1 MIIMNDDDE
10 NDNNER
16 TTHPLASEIQGQ
28 PCQALKSTKGPRVC
42 VCVCVYVFVSVWPSG
57 CHCATDFTSKR
68 CLFIYLC
75 IQLFTFFSALATCP
89 CLQQKAAALCGHF
102 TVRWSGFV
110 SVLRLCVSVGEGD
123 VKGPWPR
130 LRF

>member
-1 MIIMNDDDE
+1 MKMIIMKE
-10 NDNNER
+10 
-16 TTHPLASEIQGQ
+16 PLILSLLRFRDSHARPSRAQ
-28 PCQALKSTKGPRVC
+28 RDRMC